1 MQNGVVQLLSIAF
14 SFVFSFWPFVLLS
27 ALARLSGRNFS
38 RFFIVAL
45 NVWIVVAVMRAFM
58 WFTSTPTLLEVFIKE
73 PANTIWFFVVGL
85 VLIVLRVGYSYW
97 KPDIATRTSRKS
109 HLKKSKPS
117 ISSEQYR
124 HPNIIVLLGRM
135 DDALLRSD
143 YAGVLHASASV
154 FETVAKEVV
163 GIPTVQDKTL
173 KQFFDRY
180 KNDSSLPPEI
190 LNYIKSVY
198 EKRNTTPLA
207 GHGSIQIPALSKRDA
222 IVLSE
227 LTKAFVNIE
236 YKSRRD
242 S

>member
-1 MQNGVVQLLSIAF
+1 
-14 SFVFSFWPFVLLS
+14 
-27 ALARLSGRNFS
+27 
-38 RFFIVAL
+38 
-45 NVWIVVAVMRAFM
+45 
-58 WFTSTPTLLEVFIKE
+58 
-73 PANTIWFFVVGL
+73 VVGL
-85 VLIVLRVGYSYW
+85 VLIALRIGYSYW
-97 KPDIATRTSRKS
+97 KPKYDNHTSRKS
-109 HLKKSKPS
+109 SSTKSKPLVGK
-117 ISSEQYR
+117 EHYR
-124 HPNIIVLLGRM
+124 HPNIIVLLERM

-154 FETVAKEVV
+154 FETVAKEIV

-207 GHGSIQIPALSKRDA
+207 GHGSIQIPTLSKRDA